1 MISDS
6 KYDKQFKDFISDF
19 NQKHKGQTSLLDF
32 SNYATSFG

>member
-32 SNYATSFG
+32 SN